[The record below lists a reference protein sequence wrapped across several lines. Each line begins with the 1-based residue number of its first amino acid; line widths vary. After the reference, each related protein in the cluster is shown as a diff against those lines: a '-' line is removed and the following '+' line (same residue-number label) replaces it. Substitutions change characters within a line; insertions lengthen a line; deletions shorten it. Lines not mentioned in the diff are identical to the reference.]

1 MKVVSH
7 VLELRK
13 KHLALSEAVE
23 EAQKSL
29 AIDDLQVT
37 NMKKQKLRIK
47 EAIHKLSSWALA
59 LFTFCDLFLYMVSL
73 ASFENDQLAVFI
85 FD

>member
-47 EAIHKLSSWALA
+47 EAIHKLSS
-59 LFTFCDLFLYMVSL
+59 
-73 ASFENDQLAVFI
+73 
-85 FD
+85 